1 MNFIY
6 GKDFIL
12 TIEEPSAFLGILNK
26 QYRHSQLGRF
36 PISEPKDNDDSNLIL
51 GIVVTVGA
59 KDRKVIGRVSLEN
72 IDYINR
78 TAELKIF
85 ILDEFKSK
93 GYGKSACE
101 LIINH
106 GFNQL
111 GLNRIYAGTLETNI
125 GFQKLATSLGFE
137 QEGIRKSAVFK
148 DGNFVDVIEYGLV
161 NKKNDVI

>member
-6 GKDFIL
+6 GKDFVL

-26 QYRHSQLGRF
+26 QYRHSQLGRL
-36 PISEPKDNDDSNLIL
+36 PISEPKDNDEANLIL
-51 GIVVTVGA
+51 GVVITVGA
-59 KDRKVIGRVSLEN
+59 KDRRIIGRVSLEN

-78 TAELKIF
+78 AAELKIF
-85 ILDEFKSK
+85 ISDEFRAK
-93 GYGKSACE
+93 GYGKSVCE
-101 LIINH
+101 LIISH

-111 GLNRIYAGTLETNI
+111 GLNRIYAGTLETNL
-125 GFQKLATSLGFE
+125 GFQKLATALGFE